1 MKIVFGIIVFCLG
14 WISLTTAQT
23 TVRITGQ
30 VQDEKGKPLP
40 FASAFLSQTTLGD
53 RTTEAG
59 SFTIKGVP
67 PGKYDLIV
75 SYLGYE
81 PLLMPVNVT
90 GDLTGIVAVLK
101 PKAGVLKEV
110 VVRRNAER
118 DRLMN
123 LFKEIWVGRSGNAAQ
138 CTILNDEV
146 IDLAYDRQ
154 KGLLTATSDDF
165 ILLEN
170 KALGYRVKFL
180 LMNFEFHQYTGYSLY
195 YGNPLFE
202 LMKPRN
208 TRQQRSWE
216 KKRIEAYNG
225 STMHFYRSLINK
237 QLVEDGF
244 SVQKMVRKERKRD
257 FVAPE
262 GIDSASG
269 AKVKSDGTFSKY
281 VNYLYPGQVPYDSL
295 MVANKEKD
303 NYSLIFGNYLFV
315 TYKKEK
321 EERKYLEYNH
331 YSEKIKP
338 GPQISY
344 LRLLAPEVD
353 VDRNGNVEAPMD
365 VIVEQYWGWEKM
377 AEMLPLDFKIINT
390 NSKK

>member
-1 MKIVFGIIVFCLG
+1 MKIVFGIIVLCFG
-14 WISLTTAQT
+14 WISPALSQSTFKIAGK
-23 TVRITGQ
+23 VL
-30 VQDEKGKPLP
+30 DEKGKPLP

-59 SFTIKGVP
+59 DFTIKGVP

-75 SYLGYE
+75 TYLGYE
-81 PLLMPVNVT
+81 TLLMPVNVT
-90 GDLTGIVAVLK
+90 ADVTGVMAVLK
-101 PKAGVLKEV
+101 PKVGVLKEV
-110 VVRRNAER
+110 VVKRNAER

-123 LFKEIWVGRSGNAAQ
+123 IFKSIWVGNSVNAEQ

-146 IDLAYDRQ
+146 IDLVYDSR

-170 KALGYRVKFL
+170 RALGYRVKFL

-208 TRQQRSWE
+208 TRQQRNWE

-225 STMHFYRSLINK
+225 STMHFYRSLISKN
-237 QLVEDGF
+237 LVQDGF

-257 FVAPE
+257 FVAP
-262 GIDSASG
+262 GTDTADN
-269 AKVKSDGTFSKY
+269 VQVRSDGTFSKY

-295 MVANKEKD
+295 MVTNKD
-303 NYSLIFGNYLFV
+303 NYTLIFGNYLFV
-315 TYKKEK
+315 MYKKEK
-321 EERKYLEYNH
+321 EERKYLRFH
-331 YSEKIKP
+331 HFSDKTKP
-338 GPQISY
+338 GPQVSY
-344 LRLLAPEVD
+344 VQLLVPAVNVD
-353 VDRNGNVEAPMD
+353 LNGNLEAPMD

>member
-1 MKIVFGIIVFCLG
+1 MKIVLAVIVFCIG
-14 WISLTTAQT
+14 WISPATAQT
-23 TVRITGQ
+23 YKVTGK

-59 SFTIKGVP
+59 DFTIKGVP

-81 PLLMPVNVT
+81 PLLVPVTVT
-90 GDLTGIVAVLK
+90 NDLAGVVAVLK

-123 LFKEIWVGRSGNAAQ
+123 IFKSIWVGRSGNAEQ

-146 IDLAYDRQ
+146 IDLVNDEN
-154 KGLLTATSDDF
+154 KGILKATSDDF
-165 ILLEN
+165 IVLEN
-170 KALGYRVKFL
+170 RALGYRVKFL
-180 LMNFEFHQYTGYSLY
+180 LMHFEYQRYSGYSLY

-208 TRQQRSWE
+208 ARQQRNWE

-225 STMHFYRSLINK
+225 SSMHFYRSLVNK
-237 QLVEDGF
+237 TLREDGF
-244 SVQKMVRKERKRD
+244 LVQKMVRVEKKRD
-257 FVAPE
+257 FVAPT
-262 GIDSASG
+262 GIDTT
-269 AKVKSDGTFSKY
+269 KDIKIKSDGMFSKY

-295 MVANKEKD
+295 ITD
-303 NYSLIFGNYLFV
+303 NNGTKSLIFGNYLFI
-315 TYKKEK
+315 TYTKEK
-321 EERKYLEYNH
+321 EERKYMQYYDYPQNA
-331 YSEKIKP
+331 KP

-344 LRLLAPEVD
+344 LRLLAPAVNVD
-353 VDRNGNVEAPMD
+353 GNGNVESPTD
-365 VIVEQYWGWEKM
+365 LIVEQYWGWEKM

>member
-1 MKIVFGIIVFCLG
+1 MKIVLAIIVFCIG
-14 WISLTTAQT
+14 WFSPATAQT
-23 TVRITGQ
+23 YKITGQ

-53 RTTEAG
+53 RTTESG
-59 SFTIKGVP
+59 GFTIKGVP

-81 PLLMPVNVT
+81 PLLVPVTVA
-90 GDLTGIVAVLK
+90 GDLTNIVAVLK

-123 LFKEIWVGRSGNAAQ
+123 IFESIWVGRSGNAEQ

-146 IDLAYDRQ
+146 IDLVNDED
-154 KGLLTATSDDF
+154 KGILKATSDDL
-165 ILLEN
+165 IVLEN
-170 KALGYRVKFL
+170 RALGYRVKFL
-180 LMNFEFHQYTGYSLY
+180 LMHFEYQRYSGYSLY

-208 TRQQRSWE
+208 ARQQRNWE

-225 STMHFYRSLINK
+225 SSMHFYRSLLNRTLK
-237 QLVEDGF
+237 EDGF
-244 SVQKMVRKERKRD
+244 LVQKMVRKEKKRD
-257 FVAPE
+257 FVAPT
-262 GIDSASG
+262 GIDTT
-269 AKVKSDGTFSKY
+269 KDIKIKSDGMFSKY

-295 MVANKEKD
+295 ITD
-303 NYSLIFGNYLFV
+303 NNGTKSLIFGNYLFI
-315 TYKKEK
+315 TYTKEK
-321 EERKYLEYNH
+321 EERKYMQYYN
-331 YSEKIKP
+331 YPANAKP

-344 LRLLAPEVD
+344 LRLLAPAVNVD
-353 VDRNGNVEAPMD
+353 GNGNVESPTD
-365 VIVEQYWGWEKM
+365 LIVEQYWGWEKM

>member
-1 MKIVFGIIVFCLG
+1 MKIVFGIMVFCLG
-14 WISLTTAQT
+14 WISPAIAQST
-23 TVRITGQ
+23 YKITGR

-59 SFTIKGVP
+59 DFTIKGVA

-81 PLLMPVNVT
+81 PLLMPVTVT
-90 GDLTGIVAVLK
+90 EHLSGIVAVLK

-110 VVRRNAER
+110 VVKRNAER

-123 LFKEIWVGRSGNAAQ
+123 IFKSIWVGRSENAEQ

-146 IDLAYDRQ
+146 IDLVYDQQ

-170 KALGYRVKFL
+170 RALGYRVKFL
-180 LMNFEFHQYTGYSLY
+180 LMNFEFHQYSGYSLY

-208 TRQQRSWE
+208 TRQQRNWE
-216 KKRIEAYNG
+216 RKRIEAYNG
-225 STMHFYRSLINK
+225 STMHFYRSLISKN
-237 QLVEDGF
+237 LVQDGF
-244 SVQKMVRKERKRD
+244 LVQKMVRKERKRD
-257 FVAPE
+257 FVPPTPADTA
-262 GIDSASG
+262 GNI
-269 AKVKSDGTFSKY
+269 KVRSDGTFSKY

-295 MVANKEKD
+295 MITNKN
-303 NYSLIFGNYLFV
+303 NYTLIFGNYLFV
-315 TYKKEK
+315 TYAKEK
-321 EERKYLEYNH
+321 EEKKYLRFNN

-344 LRLLAPEVD
+344 LQLLTPAVNVD
-353 VDRNGNVEAPMD
+353 LNGNVETPMD

-390 NSKK
+390 NTKK